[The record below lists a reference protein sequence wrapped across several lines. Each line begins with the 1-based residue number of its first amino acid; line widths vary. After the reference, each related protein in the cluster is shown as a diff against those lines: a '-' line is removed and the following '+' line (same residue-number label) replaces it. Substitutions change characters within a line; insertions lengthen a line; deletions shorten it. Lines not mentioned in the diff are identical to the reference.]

1 MKFTK
6 KARIE
11 KLLKISIVTIA
22 KEENVNV
29 KNSGNLVCDRV
40 ERR

>member
-11 KLLKISIVTIA
+11 KLLKISIVTIS
-22 KEENVNV
+22 KEESVNV
-29 KNSGNLVCDRV
+29 KDSGNLVCNR
-40 ERR
+40 EFRR